1 MENLNTAVLAEMFG
15 KHLVVLRENLERLE
29 KLRTPPEA
37 PATGLVRLPIE
48 IRLEI
53 YYYCI
58 PRKRIIEVIAPR
70 FNTQWSLL
78 DRNVDF
84 EDVQEETSLGD
95 DPDLEDDVV

>member
-1 MENLNTAVLAEMFG
+1 MFRNR
-15 KHLVVLRENLERLE
+15 LVVLRENLERLE

-58 PRKRIIEVIAPR
+58 PRKRVIEVSHPR
-70 FNTQWSLL
+70 LNTQWLSA
-78 DRNVDF
+78 DRTLDF
-84 EDVQEETSLGD
+84 EDVQDETDLGD
-95 DPDLEDDVV
+95 DPDLEDDVTHVLDLEDDVV